1 MVTMKVT
8 TYLLGATVLLDR
20 AQGQEIE
27 EMVVVANRLETPLQ
41 AVGSAL
47 TILGGEDLQQRGFVT
62 LENALHLIPGTGVG
76 SELSLIHI

>member
-8 TYLLGATVLLDR
+8 TYLLGATVLLDQ

-47 TILGGEDLQQRGFVT
+47 TILGGED
-62 LENALHLIPGTGVG
+62 PGV
-76 SELSLIHI
+76 